1 MAISEEFSV
10 EFDDALLDLDG
21 WKNPRYNGSKLT
33 GALINRFTEGD
44 TTYGKNPVIENK
56 ISALYIGRTIID
68 GEEEPSRTKI
78 QGHSYVAIDK
88 ILLIDVETDKV
99 QIIERQSIINP
110 NTGTVGNELAFK
122 RFITK
127 DLFEGSIINVR
138 LIDKTIQNSLK
149 TNHVVK
155 FNRGSLMKVYE
166 YTANSDGFEDGVF
179 GGFGIR
185 NNTGSLFNGH
195 TGSLEGPGLFGYGM
209 TVAASRSL
217 FTTSSIQ
224 FVDSLPSELNDYTGE
239 LELETMGS
247 LLSEITASVGSVE
260 FEDAFVSADIAPGE
274 SPGP

>member
-1 MAISEEFSV
+1 MATNKEFSV

-44 TTYGKNPVIENK
+44 ITYGKNPVIENQ

-127 DLFEGSIINVR
+127 DLFEGSVINIR

-149 TNHVVK
+149 TNHRVK

-209 TVAASRSL
+209 TTAASRSL

-247 LLSEITASVGSVE
+247 LLAEITASVGSVE
-260 FEDAFVSADIAPGE
+260 FLDALISADTPGE
-274 SPGP
+274 TSGP

>member
-1 MAISEEFSV
+1 MATSKEFSV

-33 GALINRFTEGD
+33 GVLINRFTEGD
-44 TTYGKNPVIENK
+44 ITYGKNPVIENQ

-127 DLFEGSIINVR
+127 DLFEGSVINIR

-149 TNHVVK
+149 TNHRVK

-209 TVAASRSL
+209 TTAASRSL

-247 LLSEITASVGSVE
+247 LLAEITASVGSVE
-260 FEDAFVSADIAPGE
+260 FLDALISADTPGE
-274 SPGP
+274 TSGP

>member
-44 TTYGKNPVIENK
+44 ITYGKNPVIENQ

-127 DLFEGSIINVR
+127 DLFEGSVINIR

-149 TNHVVK
+149 TNHRVK

-209 TVAASRSL
+209 TTAASRSL

-247 LLSEITASVGSVE
+247 LLAEITASVGSVE
-260 FEDAFVSADIAPGE
+260 FEDAFISSDTPGE
-274 SPGP
+274 TSGP